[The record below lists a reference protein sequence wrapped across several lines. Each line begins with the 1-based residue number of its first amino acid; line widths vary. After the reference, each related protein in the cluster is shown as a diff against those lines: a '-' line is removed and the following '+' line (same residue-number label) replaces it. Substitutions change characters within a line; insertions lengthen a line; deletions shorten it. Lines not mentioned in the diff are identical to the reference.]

1 MGALILLFL
10 GLSLLFAGFLT
21 GIQAAFISV
30 NKISIELKKKQ
41 GMKSAKML
49 AEFLEHPEKI
59 MGSTIIGFT
68 LMVVFYSTLI
78 SAFFTPAWG
87 WVKNFFIESAAEY
100 IEYIR
105 LVFNILLATIL
116 LLFFRFT
123 FRSIF
128 RAKNVTLLLFFV
140 SLAQVYVNTL
150 QRFTDI
156 FKGLSTWILKYLL
169 NINVQDE
176 KKAFARVDPEHF
188 FLQNRDHQDENS
200 DLNTELFEAALSL
213 PTVKIRECLIP
224 RKEVEAIDI
233 STPINMVKEKFI
245 KTKLSKLVVFD
256 KNIDNILGYVHQRA
270 LFQNPENLTSILLPI
285 PAVPESMNASDLI
298 SKFTR
303 ERKSIAWVVDE
314 FGGTSGIITFED
326 LLEELFGDIQ
336 DEYDVDELLEKQLS
350 EKEFLFSGRLELDY
364 LNEKYDLNLPEEDAE
379 TLSGLI
385 ITKHESIPKA
395 KERIIIEQFEFDI
408 LSVTETLIGTV
419 RMKILQ

>member
-10 GLSLLFAGFLT
+10 GLSLLLAGFFT

-41 GMKSAKML
+41 GMKTAKIL
-49 AEFLEHPEKI
+49 AEFLDHPEKI

-68 LMVVFYSTLI
+68 LMVVLYSTLI
-78 SAFFTPAWG
+78 SEFFTPVWD
-87 WVKNFFIESAAEY
+87 WVKKFFISSVADY

-116 LLFFRFT
+116 LLFIRYT

-140 SLAQVYVNTL
+140 QFAQVYAQTL
-150 QRFTDI
+150 QRFSDFFRETCN
-156 FKGLSTWILKYLL
+156 WILKYLL
-169 NINVQDE
+169 NIKVQDE

-188 FLQNRDHQDENS
+188 FLQNRDHQEDNS

-233 STPINMVKEKFI
+233 STPISQVKEKFI

-270 LFQNPENLTSILLPI
+270 LFQNPQNLTSILLPI

-298 SKFTR
+298 SKFIR
-303 ERKSIAWVVDE
+303 EKRSIAWVVDE

-364 LNEKYDLNLPEEDAE
+364 LNEKYDLNLPDEDAE

-395 KERIIIEQFEFDI
+395 KERIIIDQFEFDI

>member
-1 MGALILLFL
+1 
-10 GLSLLFAGFLT
+10 
-21 GIQAAFISV
+21 
-30 NKISIELKKKQ
+30 
-41 GMKSAKML
+41 
-49 AEFLEHPEKI
+49 
-59 MGSTIIGFT
+59 
-68 LMVVFYSTLI
+68 
-78 SAFFTPAWG
+78 
-87 WVKNFFIESAAEY
+87 
-100 IEYIR
+100 
-105 LVFNILLATIL
+105 
-116 LLFFRFT
+116 
-123 FRSIF
+123 
-128 RAKNVTLLLFFV
+128 
-140 SLAQVYVNTL
+140 
-150 QRFTDI
+150 
-156 FKGLSTWILKYLL
+156 
-169 NINVQDE
+169 
-176 KKAFARVDPEHF
+176 
-188 FLQNRDHQDENS
+188 
-200 DLNTELFEAALSL
+200 LNTELFEAALSL

-233 STPINMVKEKFI
+233 STPISQVKEKFI

-270 LFQNPENLTSILLPI
+270 LFQNPQNLTSILLPI

-336 DEYDVDELLEKQLS
+336 DEYDVDELLEKQLN

-364 LNEKYDLNLPEEDAE
+364 LNEKYDLNLPDEDAE

-395 KERIIIEQFEFDI
+395 KERIIIDQFEFDI
-408 LSVTETLIGTV
+408 LSVTETLIGSV

>member
-10 GLSLLFAGFLT
+10 GLSLLLAGFFT

-41 GMKSAKML
+41 GMKSAK
-49 AEFLEHPEKI
+49 AVADFLDHPELM
-59 MGSTIIGFT
+59 MGTTIIGYT
-68 LMVVFYSTLI
+68 LMVVLYSTLI
-78 SAFFTPAWG
+78 SAFFTPLWD
-87 WVKNFFIESAAEY
+87 WVKGFFTVNAEY
-100 IEYIR
+100 NIEYIR
-105 LVFNILLATIL
+105 LIFNILLATII
-116 LLFFRFT
+116 LLFIRYS

-140 SLAQVYVNTL
+140 SFAQFYVKALRRFFIFFNGICKWLL
-150 QRFTDI
+150 Q
-156 FKGLSTWILKYLL
+156 YLL
-169 NINVQDE
+169 NIKVQDE
-176 KKAFARVDPEHF
+176 KKPYLRVDPEHYF
-188 FLQNRDHQDENS
+188 MQNRDHQEENT

-224 RKEVEAIDI
+224 RKEVEALDI
-233 STPINMVKEKFI
+233 STSIQLVKEKFI
-245 KTKLSKLVVFD
+245 QTKLSKLVVYD

-270 LFQNPENLTSILLPI
+270 LFQNPQNLSSILLPI

-298 SKFTR
+298 NKFTR
-303 ERKSIAWVVDE
+303 EKKSIAWVVDE

-336 DEYDVDELLEKQLS
+336 DEYDTDELLEKQLN

-364 LNEKYDLNLPEEDAE
+364 LNEKYDLKLPDEDAE

-385 ITKHESIPKA
+385 ITRHESIPKE
-395 KERIIIEQFEFDI
+395 KERIIIDHFEFDI
-408 LSVTETLIGTV
+408 LSVSDTIIGTV
-419 RMKILQ
+419 RLKLLQ